1 MYGSGREKK
10 TKVTKR
16 SKQAA
21 AAAAAEADGAVQSN
35 KRDTWLKKD
44 SEDDN
49 PSRRGAAWQPPR
61 GEDGSLGEQVF
72 IRWDEVLGSREAF
85 KRRLDTIA
93 VVHGWESRSARK
105 SFLGGIEPGTLVHSL
120 AAEVQSLDAS
130 ATELERADLLL
141 QLQQVR
147 RQLDALEQERERSA
161 EDVAQLQ
168 EDNFEARLLPELPTY
183 GMRTACPLHVHCMST
198 ACPLHGHCMYCML
211 CAPAGACA
219 ARRPVRRA
227 QRPPRAGSAGRRR
240 RQRRRWRWRW

>member
-1 MYGSGREKK
+1 MMGPPCCTHGLRVPASCALY
-10 TKVTKR
+10 VP
-16 SKQAA
+16 
-21 AAAAAEADGAVQSN
+21 EAQ
-35 KRDTWLKKD
+35 
-44 SEDDN
+44 
-49 PSRRGAAWQPPR
+49 
-61 GEDGSLGEQVF
+61 GSLPRDPTHCMYALRVPVSGLPYAHQPRACRTYRVP
-72 IRWDEVLGSREAF
+72 WGAPQVLGAREAL

-93 VVHGWESRSARK
+93 AVHGWESRSARK